1 MTRKNDLEWSPVC
14 LSQIFTFERGKEN
27 NMASLVE
34 GETPLISK
42 KS

>member
-27 NMASLVE
+27 GYVTTNS
-34 GETPLISK
+34 
-42 KS
+42 